1 MAQPTPPTNDLH
13 QLLLTI
19 QKSLPPHF
27 SYSSPSPHTRTLW
40 KKVLGCGVKSISG
53 NPNANLQA
61 LAYVFLLICCKN
73 ETLKN
78 EFMSEITF
86 TSESFTEIRNLSY
99 KVDGFDASELGR
111 LICRVIEY
119 FANGNDVNRT
129 YELLNELFISV
140 ELITLFFR
148 ALLLRLKLGDAENCA
163 A

>member
-1 MAQPTPPTNDLH
+1 
-13 QLLLTI
+13 
-19 QKSLPPHF
+19 
-27 SYSSPSPHTRTLW
+27 
-40 KKVLGCGVKSISG
+40 
-53 NPNANLQA
+53 
-61 LAYVFLLICCKN
+61 
-73 ETLKN
+73 
-78 EFMSEITF
+78 MSEITF